1 MGSGVPRLAIVPDLL
16 YVTCPMITFQL
27 LNIEGYHFIKGLMD
41 DSSRFPIEWWGVP
54 VENNRHNRA
63 GLLSRI

>member
-41 DSSRFPIEWWGVP
+41 DSSRFPIEWWGNMLAP
-54 VENNRHNRA
+54 KIYYSSSDIE
-63 GLLSRI
+63 